1 MHQAG
6 RETPLSRL
14 GAHQSKPVDTTWCPC
29 PSGQTRM
36 KYDGASSLGV
46 NQHSTAKLGAR
57 KREAGNLPADVLVEQ
72 ISKLPGV
79 LTKTI

>member
-1 MHQAG
+1 
-6 RETPLSRL
+6 
-14 GAHQSKPVDTTWCPC
+14 
-29 PSGQTRM
+29 M
-36 KYDGASSLGV
+36 KYDGASSLEV
-46 NQHSTAKLGAR
+46 NQYSTAKLGAR